1 MSGAE
6 SPEVL
11 CLGETMALVT
21 PTAPEPLETAES
33 FSLVAAGAESN
44 VAVHLAGLGHRAGWA
59 SRLGAD
65 PLGRRVVNALTAA
78 GVDTSLV
85 GVHADAP
92 TGVYFKDPAPGG
104 TKVHYYRAGSA
115 ASTMDEAALSG
126 AAADGPQILHLSGI
140 TPALSD
146 GCDRLVEHLLTR
158 RRGNRLSFDV
168 NYRPALWPVE
178 RAAPRL
184 RELARKADLVFVGLD
199 EARTLWGANTPDQV
213 AELLDG
219 PSAVVVKDADV
230 AAHVL
235 GEHASSVPAPA
246 VEVVEPVG
254 AGDAFAAGYLSGLL
268 RGFGTA
274 RCLRL
279 GHLVAAHGLLSTRDH
294 APLPAEH
301 ELARWLDCSD
311 ERWRALT
318 FPQQDTPQNTQ
329 PNTPQKPQQNH
340 GIGTIRR

>member
-1 MSGAE
+1 MSEADP
-6 SPEVL
+6 PEVL

-21 PTAPEPLETAES
+21 PTVPAPLESAES
-33 FSLVAAGAESN
+33 FSLAAAGAESN
-44 VAVHLAGLGHRAGWA
+44 VAVHLAALGHRAGWA

-65 PLGRRVVNALTAA
+65 PLGRRVINALSAA

-85 GVHADAP
+85 GVRANAP
-92 TGVYFKDPAPGG
+92 TGVYFKDPAPSG

-115 ASTMDEAALSG
+115 ASTMDETALSG
-126 AAADGPQILHLSGI
+126 AAADDPRVLHLSGI

-158 RRGNRLSFDV
+158 RRRNLISFDV

-178 RAAPRL
+178 RAGPRL
-184 RELARKADLVFVGLD
+184 RELAREADLVFVGLD
-199 EARTLWGANTPDQV
+199 EARTLWGASTPDHV
-213 AELLDG
+213 AEILSG
-219 PSAVVVKDADV
+219 PGTVIVKDADV
-230 AAHVL
+230 AAHAL
-235 GEHASSVPAPA
+235 GAHAASVPAPA

-254 AGDAFAAGYLSGLL
+254 AGDAFAAGHLSGLL
-268 RGFGTA
+268 RGFDTA

-301 ELARWLDCSD
+301 DLARWLDCSD
-311 ERWRALT
+311 EQWRALT
-318 FPQQDTPQNTQ
+318 FS
-329 PNTPQKPQQNH
+329 PQKHQAQQNH
-340 GIGTIRR
+340 ESQQNGDIGTVRG